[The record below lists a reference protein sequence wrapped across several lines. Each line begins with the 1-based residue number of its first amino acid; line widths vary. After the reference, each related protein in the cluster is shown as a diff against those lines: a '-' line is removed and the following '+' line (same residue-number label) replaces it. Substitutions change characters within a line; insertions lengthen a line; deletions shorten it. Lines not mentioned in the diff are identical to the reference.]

1 MSCEQQSGAEI
12 RLARAIKRN
21 RAVHAFFLSCSDPSR
36 SVRAAMR
43 TAALVLLGDA
53 KDIDMLAGNPD
64 FFLWGSGICE
74 RIGKESPLEPVNR
87 LKTELSRAT
96 FANGNRVI
104 VIPDAHNMDQRL
116 QNSLLKLIEEP
127 PERTYIII
135 TGQEAGIL
143 PTIRSR
149 CAIVRLGAFSSA
161 QLAKQLMELGADEAQ
176 AKLYAA
182 QSSQSFTMAER
193 LYKEEQL
200 RALRDSAQKTI
211 YTLLMKGYYSSDAVK
226 ELYRQGTDAFT
237 FMLSIMRDAMLK
249 KLGEGELENPDK
261 ARLSENLAKRFTLGD
276 IACIIDML
284 CGAQAETFGSNSGT
298 LIDSSAVMR
307 VFVELMEEFLNR

>member
-21 RAVHAFFLSCSDPSR
+21 RAAHAFFLSCSDPSR

-43 TAALVLLGDA
+43 TAALVLVDDA
-53 KDIDMLAGNPD
+53 KSTDALLTHPD
-64 FFLWGSGICE
+64 FFLWGTGICE
-74 RIGKESPLEPVNR
+74 RIGKEPPLEPVNR
-87 LKTELSRAT
+87 LKTELSKTA
-96 FANGNRVI
+96 FASGNRVI

-149 CAIVRLGAFSSA
+149 CAIVRLGAFSNVQLEA
-161 QLAKQLMELGADEAQ
+161 QLREMGASESEAR
-176 AKLYAA
+176 LYAA
-182 QSSQSFTMAER
+182 QSSGSFTMAER
-193 LYKEEQL
+193 LYKSEQL
-200 RALRDSAQKTI
+200 RTLRDSAQKTV
-211 YTLLMKGYYSSDAVK
+211 YTLLMNGFYSSDTVK
-226 ELYRQGTDAFT
+226 ELYRNSADSFT
-237 FMLSIMRDAMLK
+237 FMLSLIRDTMLK
-249 KLGEGELENPDK
+249 KLGAGALENPDK
-261 ARLSENLAKRFTLGD
+261 NSLSDNLAKRFTLGD

-298 LIDSSAVMR
+298 LIDSSAMMR
-307 VFVELMEEFLNR
+307 VFVELMEEYYNR